1 MFSAFREIK
10 YNSMEVSVYD
20 TVFKKDNGNM
30 VKFDIIVPASL
41 NDLNKIYTYGNEF
54 LKQEGI
60 LAKKLI
66 SADECDFCHMEVAS
80 DSIINDINKKGYFIL
95 RHWGF

>member
-1 MFSAFREIK
+1 
-10 YNSMEVSVYD
+10 
-20 TVFKKDNGNM
+20 M

-41 NDLNKIYTYGNEF
+41 KDLNKIYTYGNEF

-66 SADECDFCHMEVAS
+66 SADECDFCHMEVV
-80 DSIINDINKKGYFIL
+80 
-95 RHWGF
+95 